1 MRCLRATQGAGLAA
15 TEGTNEGHD
24 GADVGLTIAR
34 FDPRRVPPEVW
45 AAIAPLARDAV
56 AKVEPSTPRD
66 ATELLSRTALLLS
79 WCHGQGL
86 ELMPAVVFAPETLD
100 RFVAHGCAE
109 LAKGTRI
116 NYRRILRRVGAAV
129 LGPPIY
135 PERPLALEKSDP
147 SAPYSFQDERALTGW
162 SRGLPTDR
170 MRDAAIALLGLGL
183 GAGLTAREIN
193 LAEADW
199 VEQAPAGLVIA
210 VPGGRSRRVP
220 VVARWEWAVRDALA
234 QASGGPLFLPGRTSR
249 RKKQVSVFTE
259 NLPAHHKPKLSA
271 QRMRVTWI
279 VRHLDGRV
287 PLHVLAEAA
296 GVGADQLSSYATFM
310 APCSLGQADRLL
322 RGEPT

>member
-1 MRCLRATQGAGLAA
+1 MECLQATQGAGLAA
-15 TEGTNEGHD
+15 TETTNEGH
-24 GADVGLTIAR
+24 GGTDVGLTIAR

-56 AKVEPSTPRD
+56 SKVEPSTPRD

-79 WCHGQGL
+79 WCHGRGL
-86 ELMPAVVFAPETLD
+86 ELTPAVVFAPETLD
-100 RFVAHGCAE
+100 RFVADGCEE

-129 LGPPIY
+129 LGPPLY

-147 SAPYSFQDERALTGW
+147 SAPYSLEDERALIGW

-183 GAGLTAREIN
+183 GAGLTSREIN

-199 VEQAPAGLVIA
+199 IEHAGPGLVIA
-210 VPGGRSRRVP
+210 VPGSPGRRVP
-220 VVARWEWAVRDALA
+220 VVARSEWAVRAALA
-234 QASGGPLFLPGRTSR
+234 HAGGGLLFLPGRTR
-249 RKKQVSVFTE
+249 HRKKQVSVFTE
-259 NLPAHHKPKLSA
+259 NLPAHHQPKLSA

-279 VRHLDGRV
+279 VRHLDARV
-287 PLHVLAEAA
+287 PLHVLAAAA
-296 GVGADQLSSYATFM
+296 GVGADQLASYATFM
-310 APCSLGQADRLL
+310 APLPLGEADRLL
-322 RGEPT
+322 RGEPA